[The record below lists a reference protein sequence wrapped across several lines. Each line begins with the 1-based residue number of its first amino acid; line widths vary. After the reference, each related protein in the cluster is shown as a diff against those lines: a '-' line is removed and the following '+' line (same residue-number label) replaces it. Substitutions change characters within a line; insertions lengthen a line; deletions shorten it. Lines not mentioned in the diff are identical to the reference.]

1 METVKAEGNL
11 PVRIEALKRST
22 QVSWQKLGLKMD
34 GLETGLGAMDLK
46 EKTPPRNYRE
56 RRINRGKSTPTAYP
70 FKSQRFDAAAK
81 DTYPSP
87 IPTTPPFQ
95 PHVEHA
101 PNESVGG
108 SRGLDPDMLT
118 VRSFEDSAAQ
128 LPQDLKN
135 GIVNDSVL
143 QSGKPLVSLPIG
155 AQDVTNRQLG
165 RGFIPYEPTKSVPLF
180 RKVPPWRIDKL
191 HRFSSTQALQNNRA
205 ADAIPFGFVRWTDS
219 LPPTARYNL
228 RSLTTEAYVSP
239 TSSKETKTKSRSKL
253 TPPKPPPVPNPEKA
267 YLALASRPANRL
279 HNPQR
284 LLLVLDLNG
293 ALLYRKVGS
302 SSYTPRPLLPQF
314 LSYCLSNHKVLVWS
328 SATPGNV
335 SAICARLFTPEQ
347 RKTLLGEWARDT
359 FGLTPAQYVEKT
371 QVYKRLDR
379 IWANETLQYTHHW
392 SDVGG
397 RWGQHN
403 TLLLDDSVLKASA
416 QPHNLVQM
424 PEFTRSGD
432 KKADFDVLGQVISYL
447 EEARMWDNVSSFVRN
462 STFEADKG
470 WSWDWAEMRSPEAA
484 STAESEEEDG
494 GVRI

>member
-1 METVKAEGNL
+1 METVKVEGNL
-11 PVRIEALKRST
+11 PARIEALKRST
-22 QVSWQKLGLKMD
+22 QVSWQRLGLKMD
-34 GLETGLGAMDLK
+34 GLETGLGAMNLK
-46 EKTPPRNYRE
+46 EKKPPGDYSQ
-56 RRINRGKSTPTAYP
+56 RRINKLKNTSAPYPSKSL
-70 FKSQRFDAAAK
+70 SLDAEVK
-81 DTYPSP
+81 DTCLPP
-87 IPTTPPFQ
+87 IPTAPLIQ
-95 PHVEHA
+95 PHVEHT
-101 PNESVGG
+101 
-108 SRGLDPDMLT
+108 SRTSFRSSKDLHSKTAT
-118 VRSFEDSAAQ
+118 VRNFESPAAQ

-135 GIVNDSVL
+135 GNVHNSML
-143 QSGKPLVSLPIG
+143 QAGEPLVSLPIG
-155 AQDVTNRQLG
+155 AKDVTNHQLG
-165 RGFIPYEPTKSVPLF
+165 RGFVPYEPTKSVLQF
-180 RKVPPWRIDKL
+180 RKVPPWRVDKS

-205 ADAIPFGFVRWTDS
+205 ATAIPFSSVQWTRS
-219 LPPTARYNL
+219 TPPTARYNL
-228 RSLTTEAYVSP
+228 RGFTTEASNLP
-239 TSSKETKTKSRSKL
+239 TPINETKTKSRSTFKS
-253 TPPKPPPVPNPEKA
+253 PKPPPVPRPEKA
-267 YLALASRPANRL
+267 YLAFASRPANRL
-279 HNPQR
+279 QSPQR

-293 ALLYRKVGS
+293 TLLYRKVGS

-328 SATPGNV
+328 SATRGNV

-403 TLLLDDSVLKASA
+403 TLLLDDSMLKASA

-432 KKADFDVLGQVISYL
+432 RKADFDVLGQVTSYL
-447 EEARMWDNVSSFVRN
+447 EEARMWDNVSSYIKN
-462 STFEADKG
+462 SRFEVDEG
-470 WSWDWAEMRSPEAA
+470 WSWDWAEMRSPGA
-484 STAESEEEDG
+484 SSTVVSEEEDG